1 MATRGYE
8 DLIPHLPPPL
18 SWSPLLTKQ
27 DVFGTTGT
35 DGSSGVGK
43 RSQWGFK

>member
-1 MATRGYE
+1 MVTRGYE
-8 DLIPHLPPPL
+8 DLIPHLPP
-18 SWSPLLTKQ
+18 SRYPLLTKQ

-35 DGSSGVGK
+35 DGSSVVGK